1 LIDTQLKSNLWINVI
16 KRQTANWQ
24 KKQEKIS
31 REHYDKVYVLL
42 EDLRKD
48 IMVRNVS
55 FNPSAASWNGEF
67 EKHDQ
72 SGHV

>member
-1 LIDTQLKSNLWINVI
+1 MDQCH
-16 KRQTANWQ
+16 QTANWQ

-55 FNPSAASWNGEF
+55 FNPRRELVHGLNFKFQIEML
-67 EKHDQ
+67 
-72 SGHV
+72 